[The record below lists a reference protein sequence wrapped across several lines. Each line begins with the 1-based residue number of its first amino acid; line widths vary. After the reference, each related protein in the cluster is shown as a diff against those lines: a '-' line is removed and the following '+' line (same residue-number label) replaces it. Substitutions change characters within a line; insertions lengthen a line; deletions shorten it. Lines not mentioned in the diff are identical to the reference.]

1 MYDGTTFMGIEN
13 FTSCQFF
20 EHDIAEDNK
29 EYMVSIDRCKS
40 EDYTPSTMGCIF
52 CSVFHSI
59 IFRILNLNNLIR
71 TERKWEFPWNNQ

>member
-29 EYMVSIDRCKS
+29 EYMVSTGYLTTDCRFWMHV
-40 EDYTPSTMGCIF
+40 T
-52 CSVFHSI
+52 
-59 IFRILNLNNLIR
+59 
-71 TERKWEFPWNNQ
+71 